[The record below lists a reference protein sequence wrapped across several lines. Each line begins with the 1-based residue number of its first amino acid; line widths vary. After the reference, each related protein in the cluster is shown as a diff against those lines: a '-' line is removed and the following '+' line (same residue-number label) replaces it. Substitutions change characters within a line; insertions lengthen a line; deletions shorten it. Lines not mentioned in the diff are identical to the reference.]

1 MISKRI
7 IGVITVKNNIAVQS
21 FGYRKYL
28 PIGDPK
34 ILVKNL
40 NRWGVD
46 EILINVIDRW
56 TKNKEP
62 DFQLVSKIKDLNI
75 TTPIIYGGA
84 INNLE
89 NAKKLIRNG
98 VDRLLVEKIIINDF
112 DEFNKIYN
120 EIGSQSLI
128 LSLPLKKKEKSK
140 YIFFNSISKK
150 EEKINEKFIIC
161 IKEKLISE
169 ILLIDYENEGSND
182 GFDLKLLNFF
192 KKLKVDLICFGGIK
206 SSNFIKK
213 ITKNKNVSAVGI
225 GNSLNY
231 LENSVQILK
240 KKLQKNKF
248 RKPNYVSSYDQY

>member
-21 FGYRKYL
+21 FGYGRYL

-46 EILINVIDRW
+46 EILVNVIDRW
-56 TKNKEP
+56 NKNKEP
-62 DFQLVSKIKDLNI
+62 DFQLISKIKDLNI

-112 DEFNKIYN
+112 DQFNKIYN

-128 LSLPLKKKEKSK
+128 
-140 YIFFNSISKK
+140 FSKK
-150 EEKINEKFIIC
+150 EEEISEKFIIC

-169 ILLIDYENEGSND
+169 VLLIDYENEGSND

-213 ITKNKNVSAVGI
+213 IAKNKNVSAVGI

-248 RKPNYVSSYDQY
+248 RKPNYISFNDR